1 MLLCKLW
8 GSGSVT
14 QLQIPFLDDSLGQLI
29 LALGLTLLIV
39 GGYIRWSLRRRNRLV
54 EEIEH
59 VLFSRISLSLTEL
72 IEYTGADWVDTKSL
86 LGLVARCKHALLS
99 FSKTAVISA
108 PLLSTKLK
116 DSLVNNSILRVDKEA
131 IRWDVAP
138 SDIRRLVDEVSE
150 REGLDVLLTSNG
162 DYLLVPN
169 LKKRIR
175 DSLELQGRVDIISE
189 AQRLH
194 VDVDELAR
202 LVKTWGWYVWQ
213 SSEGLMY
220 SVRWLLSTLERSV
233 GKRGFLDIEIESER
247 LDITEKDI
255 LTVVRLY
262 KWDFIESSD
271 GNLYPAHILQER
283 LMTRLEQLG
292 SLDLKEESMN
302 LKIPVDKLTQILKQ
316 SGLTL
321 ITTND
326 GSLMTLDQLTSQ
338 LLDDVELAGII
349 PPQVVAK
356 RIGIDVGLAEKV
368 MRNHPGIRKTLD
380 GRYISYRAM
389 RSWILD
395 DVQRTGRIDSTEF
408 KKQWTINRVELAAVL
423 KRFGLRVIMTKSGNY
438 LSVSWVRRQVRD
450 TLDTGGLV
458 APSVIAQEHD
468 TDVGVIEA
476 IIAGIETDTILDNDG
491 KMVSRA
497 VLFKELENLLHQGGQ
512 LDPEG
517 VASERGF
524 DIADIERVIKP
535 LKPAA
540 FLSYSEVLVSK
551 TWMIKQVNDSLQ
563 HRGLYNLKETCDSLD
578 LEFDEISEELEGRL
592 GEKVQLIDDCGVL
605 VSFRWIEVLKSHIT
619 ESGRILVSD
628 FARTQ
633 GISTR
638 TAVCILRAQLVGV
651 YISGSDT
658 FFAKT

>member
-1 MLLCKLW
+1 MLHCKLR
-8 GSGSVT
+8 SLRSVT

-29 LALGLTLLIV
+29 LALGLALLII
-39 GGYIRWSLRRRNRLV
+39 GGYIRWSIRRRNQLI

-59 VLFSRISLSLTEL
+59 ILFSKISLSLTEL
-72 IEYTGADWVDTKSL
+72 IEYTGADWLDTKSL
-86 LGLVARCKHALLS
+86 LGLVVRSKQAILS
-99 FSKTAVISA
+99 FSKTSVVSA

-116 DSLVNNSILRVDKEA
+116 ESLVTNSIIRVDKEA

-138 SDIRRLVDEVSE
+138 SEIGRLVDEVSE
-150 REGLDVLLTSNG
+150 QQGLDVLLTANG
-162 DYLLVPN
+162 DYLFVPN
-169 LKKRIR
+169 LKERIR
-175 DSLELQGRVDIISE
+175 DSLELQGRVDILSE

-194 VDVDELAR
+194 VDVDELVR
-202 LVKTWGWYVWQ
+202 LVKTWGLYVWQ

-220 SVRWLLSTLERSV
+220 SVRWLLATLERSV

-247 LDITEKDI
+247 LDLPEEDI

-262 KWDFIESSD
+262 KWDFIESGE

-283 LMTRLEQLG
+283 LLARLEQLG
-292 SLDLKEESMN
+292 FLDLKEESMN
-302 LKIPVDKLTQILKQ
+302 LKISVEKLTQILKQ

-321 ITTND
+321 VTTDD
-326 GSLMTLDQLTSQ
+326 GSLMTLDQLRSQ
-338 LLDDVELAGII
+338 LLDDVELAGIL
-349 PPQVVAK
+349 PPQEVAK

-368 MRNHPGIRKTLD
+368 LRNHPGIRKTID

-395 DVQRTGRIDSTEF
+395 DVQRTGRVDSTEF

-450 TLDTGGLV
+450 TLDAGGLIE
-458 APSVIAQEHD
+458 PNVIAKEHN
-468 TDVGVIEA
+468 TDVGVIDA

-497 VLFKELENLLHQGGQ
+497 ALFKELESLLHQGGQ

-517 VASERGF
+517 VASEHGF
-524 DIADIERVIKP
+524 DIADIERLIKP

-551 TWMIKQVNDSLQ
+551 TWLIKQVNDSLQ
-563 HRGLYNLKETCDSLD
+563 NKGLYNLKETCDSLE
-578 LEFDEISEELEGRL
+578 LEYDEISEELEGRL
-592 GEKVQLIDDCGVL
+592 GDKVTYIAGCGVL
-605 VSFRWIEVLKSHIT
+605 VSLRWIEVLKSHIT
-619 ESGRILVSD
+619 ESGRVEVSD

-633 GISTR
+633 GISLR
-638 TAVCILRAQLVGV
+638 TAVCILRALLIGV
-651 YISGSDT
+651 YISSSNT
-658 FFAKT
+658 FFTKS